1 MSDAVTIAGHA
12 LREAVRRRVLLVVAL
27 LTTAFLGLYALAAF
41 EVFESLEE
49 TWGGGIVPIDERAL
63 AGGTLLG
70 LAMFVA
76 LFLGV
81 VLAVFL
87 TLGAVRGDAERGLLQ
102 PLVVR
107 PVGRT
112 TLLIGRLL
120 AASAVCALYVVI
132 VFLLAALITHAA
144 GDFTPSSLVVPAAG
158 LALGVVTVVAIS
170 LLGSTL
176 LGTTA
181 NGIAIFMVFA
191 TGLAAGLL
199 GQIGEGLDVDG
210 LTDGE
215 LDHLVDR
222 PVRGALPE
230 RPPRADLGHRRRDRR
245 DRAARAVRRRQQRRR
260 GDLAVG
266 GGVVRRSDGAGG
278 AGVQPPRPLTQETHR
293 T

>member
-1 MSDAVTIAGHA
+1 VSDAITIAGHA

-27 LTTAFLGLYALAAF
+27 LTAVFLGLYALAAF
-41 EVFESLEE
+41 EVFESLEQ
-49 TWGGGIVPIDERAL
+49 TSGARIAPIDERAL

-112 TLLIGRLL
+112 TLLIGRLV
-120 AASAVCALYVVI
+120 AACAICVPYVVI
-132 VFLLAALITHAA
+132 VFLLAALITRAA
-144 GDFTPSSLVVPAAG
+144 GDFTPASLVVPAAG

-170 LLGSTL
+170 LLGSAV

-199 GQIGEGLDVDG
+199 GQIGDGLDVDG
-210 LTDGE
+210 LRTASSIISWTVPFEALYQNGLYALTSDIS
-215 LDHLVDR
+215 
-222 PVRGALPE
+222 GATGVIVQ
-230 RPPRADLGHRRRDRR
+230 LGPFGGASDISAAIWPSAMAWATAALALAAQAFRRRD
-245 DRAARAVRRRQQRRR
+245 
-260 GDLAVG
+260 L
-266 GGVVRRSDGAGG
+266 
-278 AGVQPPRPLTQETHR
+278 
-293 T
+293 

>member
-1 MSDAVTIAGHA
+1 MSDALTIAAHA

-27 LTTAFLGLYALAAF
+27 LTAAFLGLFALAAF
-41 EVFESLEE
+41 EAFGSLEE
-49 TWGGGIVPIDERAL
+49 TSAGFVPIDERAL

-81 VLAVFL
+81 VLAIFL

-120 AASAVCALYVVI
+120 AASAVCAPYVVI
-132 VFLLAALITHAA
+132 VFLAAVLITNAA
-144 GDFTPSSLVVPAAG
+144 GDFTPSSLFLPAAG

-199 GQIGEGLDVDG
+199 GQIGDALEVGG
-210 LTDGE
+210 LTTASSIISW
-215 LDHLVDR
+215 LVPFEALYQNGLYALTADIGGTAGVIVQLG
-222 PVRGALPE
+222 PFGGADDVSAAIWPWAIAWSAAVMAL
-230 RPPRADLGHRRRDRR
+230 AALAFGRRD
-245 DRAARAVRRRQQRRR
+245 
-260 GDLAVG
+260 L
-266 GGVVRRSDGAGG
+266 
-278 AGVQPPRPLTQETHR
+278 
-293 T
+293 

>member
-1 MSDAVTIAGHA
+1 MSDAIVIAGHA

-27 LTTAFLGLYALAAF
+27 LTAVFLGLYALGAI

-49 TWGGGIVPIDERAL
+49 TSGGGFVPIDERAL

-81 VLAVFL
+81 VLAIFL

-112 TLLIGRLL
+112 ALLVGRLL
-120 AASAVCALYVVI
+120 AACAVCVPYVVI
-132 VFLLAALITHAA
+132 VFLLAALITRAA
-144 GDFTPSSLVVPAAG
+144 GDFTPASHLVPATG

-170 LLGSTL
+170 LLGSTV

-210 LTDGE
+210 LRTASEIISWIVPFEALYQNGLHALTSDIG
-215 LDHLVDR
+215 
-222 PVRGALPE
+222 GATGVIVQ
-230 RPPRADLGHRRRDRR
+230 LGPFGGASGVGAAIWPWAVAWSTAVMTLAALAFRRRD
-245 DRAARAVRRRQQRRR
+245 
-260 GDLAVG
+260 L
-266 GGVVRRSDGAGG
+266 
-278 AGVQPPRPLTQETHR
+278 
-293 T
+293 

>member
-1 MSDAVTIAGHA
+1 MSDAIAIAGHA

-27 LTTAFLGLYALAAF
+27 LTAAFLALYALAAF
-41 EVFESLEE
+41 EAFDSLER
-49 TWGGGIVPIDERAL
+49 TSAGFIPLDERAL

-112 TLLIGRLL
+112 TLLVGRLL
-120 AASAVCALYVVI
+120 AASAVCAPYVVI
-132 VFLLAALITHAA
+132 VFLVAALITQAA
-144 GDFTPSSLVVPAAG
+144 GDFTPASLVVPAAG

-170 LLGSTL
+170 LLGSTV

-199 GQIGEGLDVDG
+199 GQIGDALDVDSLTKASSIISWIVPYEALYQNG
-210 LTDGE
+210 LYALTSDIGGTAGVIVQ
-215 LDHLVDR
+215 LG
-222 PVRGALPE
+222 PFGGASDVSAAIWPWAIVWSTAVMAL
-230 RPPRADLGHRRRDRR
+230 AALAFSRRD
-245 DRAARAVRRRQQRRR
+245 
-260 GDLAVG
+260 L
-266 GGVVRRSDGAGG
+266 
-278 AGVQPPRPLTQETHR
+278 
-293 T
+293 

>member
-1 MSDAVTIAGHA
+1 VSDALAIAGHA

-27 LTTAFLGLYALAAF
+27 LTAAFLALYALAAF
-41 EVFESLEE
+41 EAFDSLERE
-49 TWGGGIVPIDERAL
+49 SGGGFIPIDERAL

-120 AASAVCALYVVI
+120 AASAVCAPYVVT
-132 VFLLAALITHAA
+132 VFLAATLITNAA
-144 GDFTPSSLVVPAAG
+144 GDFTPGSLVVPAAG

-170 LLGSTL
+170 LLGSTV

-199 GQIGEGLDVDG
+199 GQIGDALDVESLTTASSIISWIVPFEALYQNG
-210 LTDGE
+210 LHALTADIG
-215 LDHLVDR
+215 
-222 PVRGALPE
+222 GA
-230 RPPRADLGHRRRDRR
+230 AGVIVQLGPFGGASDVGAGIWLWAVAWSAGVMALAALAFGRRD
-245 DRAARAVRRRQQRRR
+245 
-260 GDLAVG
+260 L
-266 GGVVRRSDGAGG
+266 
-278 AGVQPPRPLTQETHR
+278 
-293 T
+293 

>member
-1 MSDAVTIAGHA
+1 VSDALTIAAHS
-12 LREAVRRRVLLVVAL
+12 LREAVRRRVLLVVGL

-41 EVFESLEE
+41 EAFDSLEQ
-49 TWGGGIVPIDERAL
+49 TSAGGFIPVDERAL

-81 VLAVFL
+81 VLAIFL

-120 AASAVCALYVVI
+120 AASAVCAPYVVL
-132 VFLLAALITHAA
+132 VFLAAALITNVA
-144 GDFTPSSLVVPAAG
+144 GDFTPGSLFIPCAG

-170 LLGSTL
+170 LLGSAL

-199 GQIGEGLDVDG
+199 GQIGDAFQVDALTTASSIISWIVPFEALYQNGLHALTADVG
-210 LTDGE
+210 
-215 LDHLVDR
+215 
-222 PVRGALPE
+222 GA
-230 RPPRADLGHRRRDRR
+230 AGVIIQLGPFGAANDVSAAIWPWAVAWAAGVMGIAALAFGRRD
-245 DRAARAVRRRQQRRR
+245 
-260 GDLAVG
+260 L
-266 GGVVRRSDGAGG
+266 
-278 AGVQPPRPLTQETHR
+278 
-293 T
+293 

>member
-1 MSDAVTIAGHA
+1 MSDALTIAAHA
-12 LREAVRRRVLLVVAL
+12 LREAVRRRVLLVVGL

-41 EVFESLEE
+41 EAFDSLQRESSNGL
-49 TWGGGIVPIDERAL
+49 IPIDERAL

-81 VLAVFL
+81 VLAIFL

-120 AASAVCALYVVI
+120 AASAVCAPYVVL
-132 VFLLAALITHAA
+132 VFLAAALITNAA
-144 GDFTPSSLVVPAAG
+144 GDFTPGSLLVPSAG

-199 GQIGEGLDVDG
+199 GQIGEALDVDSLNTASSIISWVVPFEALYQNG
-210 LTDGE
+210 LHALTSDIGGVSGVIIQ
-215 LDHLVDR
+215 LG
-222 PVRGALPE
+222 PFGGASDVSAAIWPWAIAWSAAVMSL
-230 RPPRADLGHRRRDRR
+230 AALAFRRRD
-245 DRAARAVRRRQQRRR
+245 
-260 GDLAVG
+260 L
-266 GGVVRRSDGAGG
+266 
-278 AGVQPPRPLTQETHR
+278 
-293 T
+293 

>member
-1 MSDAVTIAGHA
+1 VNDALVIAAHA

-27 LTTAFLGLYALAAF
+27 LTAVFLGLYSLAAF
-41 EVFESLEE
+41 EAFDSLERE
-49 TWGGGIVPIDERAL
+49 SGRGFIPIDERAL

-120 AASAVCALYVVI
+120 AASAVCATYVVI
-132 VFLLAALITHAA
+132 VFLVAALITQAA
-144 GDFTPSSLVVPAAG
+144 GDFTPASLVVPAAG

-170 LLGSTL
+170 LLGSAV

-199 GQIGEGLDVDG
+199 GQIGEALDVDG
-210 LTDGE
+210 LTTASSIISWIVPFEALYQNGLQALTSDIGGATGVIVQ
-215 LDHLVDR
+215 LGPFGGATTVSAAIWPWAVAWSSAVLVLA
-222 PVRGALPE
+222 AL
-230 RPPRADLGHRRRDRR
+230 AFRRRD
-245 DRAARAVRRRQQRRR
+245 
-260 GDLAVG
+260 L
-266 GGVVRRSDGAGG
+266 
-278 AGVQPPRPLTQETHR
+278 
-293 T
+293 

>member
-1 MSDAVTIAGHA
+1 MSDAITIAGHA

-27 LTTAFLGLYALAAF
+27 LTAAFLGLYALAAF
-41 EVFESLEE
+41 EAFDLLER
-49 TWGGGIVPIDERAL
+49 TSAGGFVPIDERAL

-120 AASAVCALYVVI
+120 AASAVCAPYVVL
-132 VFLLAALITHAA
+132 VFLIAALITNAA
-144 GDFTPSSLVVPAAG
+144 GDFTPASLIVPAAG

-199 GQIGEGLDVDG
+199 GQIGEALDVDSLTRASSIISWIVPFEALYQSG
-210 LTDGE
+210 LYALTSDIG
-215 LDHLVDR
+215 
-222 PVRGALPE
+222 GATGVIVQ
-230 RPPRADLGHRRRDRR
+230 LGPFGGASNVSAAIWPWAIAWSSAVLALAALAFRRRD
-245 DRAARAVRRRQQRRR
+245 
-260 GDLAVG
+260 L
-266 GGVVRRSDGAGG
+266 
-278 AGVQPPRPLTQETHR
+278 
-293 T
+293 

>member
-1 MSDAVTIAGHA
+1 MSDAITIAGHA

-27 LTTAFLGLYALAAF
+27 LTAGFLALFALAAF
-41 EVFESLEE
+41 EVFDSLEQE
-49 TWGGGIVPIDERAL
+49 RTDSGFIPIDERAL

-81 VLAVFL
+81 VLAIFL

-120 AASAVCALYVVI
+120 AASAVCAPYVVI
-132 VFLLAALITHAA
+132 VFLAAALITRAA
-144 GDFTPSSLVVPAAG
+144 GDFTPGSLVVPAAG

-170 LLGSTL
+170 LLGSTVL
-176 LGTTA
+176 STTA

-199 GQIGEGLDVDG
+199 GQIGDALNVSG
-210 LTDGE
+210 LTTASSIISWIVPFE
-215 LDHLVDR
+215 
-222 PVRGALPE
+222 ALYQKGLFALT
-230 RPPRADLGHRRRDRR
+230 ADLDGATGVIVQLGPFGAADDISAGIWPWAVAWAAAVMALAAMAFRRRD
-245 DRAARAVRRRQQRRR
+245 
-260 GDLAVG
+260 L
-266 GGVVRRSDGAGG
+266 
-278 AGVQPPRPLTQETHR
+278 
-293 T
+293 

>member
-1 MSDAVTIAGHA
+1 MSDAITIAGHA

-27 LTTAFLGLYALAAF
+27 LTAVFLGLYALAAF
-41 EVFESLEE
+41 EAFDSLER
-49 TWGGGIVPIDERAL
+49 TSAGGFIPLDERAL

-81 VLAVFL
+81 VLAIFL

-112 TLLIGRLL
+112 TLLIGRLI
-120 AASAVCALYVVI
+120 AASAVCAPYVVI
-132 VFLLAALITHAA
+132 VFLAAVLITQAA
-144 GDFTPSSLVVPAAG
+144 GDFTPGSLVVPAAG

-170 LLGSTL
+170 LLGSTV

-199 GQIGEGLDVDG
+199 GQIGDALDVDG
-210 LTDGE
+210 LTTASSIISWIVPFEALYQNGLHALTSDIG
-215 LDHLVDR
+215 
-222 PVRGALPE
+222 GA
-230 RPPRADLGHRRRDRR
+230 AGVIVQLGPFGGANGVGAAIWPWAVAWSTAVLALAALAFRRRD
-245 DRAARAVRRRQQRRR
+245 
-260 GDLAVG
+260 L
-266 GGVVRRSDGAGG
+266 
-278 AGVQPPRPLTQETHR
+278 
-293 T
+293 

>member
-1 MSDAVTIAGHA
+1 VSDAITIAGHA
-12 LREAVRRRVLLVVAL
+12 LREAVRRRVLLVVAI
-27 LTTAFLGLYALAAF
+27 LTAAFLGLYALAAF
-41 EVFESLEE
+41 EAFNSLERE
-49 TWGGGIVPIDERAL
+49 SSGGIIPIDERAL

-120 AASAVCALYVVI
+120 AASAVCAPYVVI
-132 VFLLAALITHAA
+132 VFLVAVLITQAA
-144 GDFTPSSLVVPAAG
+144 GDFTPASFVVPAAG
-158 LALGVVTVVAIS
+158 LAMGVVTVVAVS

-199 GQIGEGLDVDG
+199 GQIGEALDVDG
-210 LTDGE
+210 LTTASSIISWIVPFE
-215 LDHLVDR
+215 
-222 PVRGALPE
+222 ALYQNGLHALT
-230 RPPRADLGHRRRDRR
+230 ADI
-245 DRAARAVRRRQQRRR
+245 
-260 GDLAVG
+260 
-266 GGVVRRSDGAGG
+266 GG
-278 AGVQPPRPLTQETHR
+278 AAGVIVQLGPFGGASNVGAAIWPWSIAWSAAVLALAALAFRSRDL
-293 T
+293 

>member
-1 MSDAVTIAGHA
+1 MSDAITIAGYA

-27 LTTAFLGLYALAAF
+27 LTAVFLGLFALAAF
-41 EVFESLEE
+41 EAFDSLE
-49 TWGGGIVPIDERAL
+49 TNGGGIVSIDERAL

-87 TLGAVRGDAERGLLQ
+87 TLDAVRGDAERGLLQ

-120 AASAVCALYVVI
+120 AASFVCASYVVV
-132 VFLLAALITHAA
+132 VFLLAVLITRAA

-158 LALGVVTVVAIS
+158 LALGVVTVVAVS
-170 LLGSTL
+170 LLGTTVLS
-176 LGTTA
+176 TTA
-181 NGIAIFMVFA
+181 NGIAVFMVFA

-199 GQIGEGLDVDG
+199 GQIGEGLEVDALTTASSIVSWIVPFEALYQNG
-210 LTDGE
+210 LHALTSDIG
-215 LDHLVDR
+215 
-222 PVRGALPE
+222 GATGVIVQ
-230 RPPRADLGHRRRDRR
+230 LGPFGGASNVGAAIWPWAVAWSAIVLALAALTFHRR
-245 DRAARAVRRRQQRRR
+245 
-260 GDLAVG
+260 DL
-266 GGVVRRSDGAGG
+266 
-278 AGVQPPRPLTQETHR
+278 
-293 T
+293 

>member
-1 MSDAVTIAGHA
+1 MSDAITIAGHS

-27 LTTAFLGLYALAAF
+27 LTAVFLGLYALAAF
-41 EVFESLEE
+41 EAFNSLERN
-49 TWGGGIVPIDERAL
+49 TSTGLVPVDERAL

-70 LAMFVA
+70 LSMFVA

-120 AASAVCALYVVI
+120 AACAVCVPYVVT
-132 VFLLAALITHAA
+132 VFLAAALITRSA
-144 GDFTPSSLVVPAAG
+144 GDFTPSSYAIPAAG

-170 LLGSTL
+170 LLGSTI

-199 GQIGEGLDVDG
+199 GQIGEGLKVDALMTASSIISWIVPFEALYQNGLHALTSDIGGTTGVIVQLGPFGGASDVG
-210 LTDGE
+210 
-215 LDHLVDR
+215 
-222 PVRGALPE
+222 GAIWPWAVAWSAAVL
-230 RPPRADLGHRRRDRR
+230 ALAAVVFGRRD
-245 DRAARAVRRRQQRRR
+245 
-260 GDLAVG
+260 L
-266 GGVVRRSDGAGG
+266 
-278 AGVQPPRPLTQETHR
+278 
-293 T
+293 

>member
-1 MSDAVTIAGHA
+1 VSDAITIAGHA

-27 LTTAFLGLYALAAF
+27 LTAAFLGLYALAAF
-41 EVFESLEE
+41 EAFDSLERE
-49 TWGGGIVPIDERAL
+49 SAGGFIPIDERAL

-112 TLLIGRLL
+112 TLLVGRLL
-120 AASAVCALYVVI
+120 AAAAVCAVYVVL
-132 VFLLAALITHAA
+132 VFLAAALITQAA
-144 GDFTPSSLVVPAAG
+144 GDFTPGSLVVPAAG

-170 LLGSTL
+170 LLGSTV

-199 GQIGEGLDVDG
+199 GQIGDALEVDG
-210 LTDGE
+210 LTTASSIISWIVPFEALYQNGLHALTSDIG
-215 LDHLVDR
+215 
-222 PVRGALPE
+222 GATGVIVQ
-230 RPPRADLGHRRRDRR
+230 LGPFGGASDVSATIWPWAVAWSAAVLTLAALAFGRRD
-245 DRAARAVRRRQQRRR
+245 
-260 GDLAVG
+260 L
-266 GGVVRRSDGAGG
+266 
-278 AGVQPPRPLTQETHR
+278 
-293 T
+293 

>member
-12 LREAVRRRVLLVVAL
+12 LREAVRRRVLLVVAI
-27 LTTAFLGLYALAAF
+27 LTAAFLGLYALAAF
-41 EVFESLEE
+41 EAFNSLER
-49 TWGGGIVPIDERAL
+49 TSAGGFIPIDERAL

-120 AASAVCALYVVI
+120 AASAVCAPYVVI
-132 VFLLAALITHAA
+132 VFLLAALITQAA
-144 GDFTPSSLVVPAAG
+144 GDFTPTSLFVPAAG

-199 GQIGEGLDVDG
+199 GQIGDALNVDELTTASSIISWIVPFEALYQNGLHA
-210 LTDGE
+210 LT
-215 LDHLVDR
+215 
-222 PVRGALPE
+222 
-230 RPPRADLGHRRRDRR
+230 
-245 DRAARAVRRRQQRRR
+245 
-260 GDLAVG
+260 
-266 GGVVRRSDGAGG
+266 SDIGG
-278 AGVQPPRPLTQETHR
+278 AAGVIVQLGPFGGANNVSAAIWPWAVAWSAAVLALAALAFGRQDL
-293 T
+293 